1 MNYEFTGGYK
11 IRDQF
16 GLFFMTFTVVDW
28 IDLFSRKLSRDILIK
43 NLQHCRLHKE
53 LSVGAYVIMTNHM
66 HVIWQSR
73 SGKLSGTVRD
83 FKSFCTKE
91 LIAAIE
97 SNPES
102 RRAWLLRA
110 FRFHAGGTNQN
121 KDYKIWTS
129 NNHPEQ
135 IFSENFLRIKLN
147 YIHDNPVRAGWVE
160 KAEDYLYSS
169 ASNYILGKGIMAVD
183 YLF

>member
-28 IDLFSRKLSRDILIK
+28 IDLFSRKLYRDILIK
-43 NLQHCRLHKE
+43 NMQHCRLHKG

-73 SGKLSGTVRD
+73 PGKLSGTVRD

-97 SNPES
+97 STPES
-102 RRAWLLRA
+102 RREWLLRA

-121 KDYKIWTS
+121 KDYKIWI
-129 NNHPEQ
+129 NDNHPEQ
-135 IFSENFLRIKLN
+135 IFSEKFLRTKLD
-147 YIHDNPVRAGWVE
+147 YIHDNPVKAGWVE

-169 ASNYILGKGIMAVD
+169 ASNYILGKGIMKVD